1 MREPIKG
8 MSPLE
13 IGKVVHARRT
23 ALGLSQARL
32 ALLSGLSRA
41 TISRLERGAVI
52 DIKTGLDDAKLMALL
67 DLVGKRLIAGA
78 SKGPHHALQ
87 SLCQTAS
94 VSYKTVL
101 DAATL
106 DKALVDGQLPAN
118 ITPHVATLLDEAP
131 LPLIVA
137 AVEEV
142 ASQARVSPKLLWKH
156 LIAWAQT
163 LQSTREVW
171 A

>member
-1 MREPIKG
+1 MREPTKG
-8 MSPLE
+8 MNPLE
-13 IGKVVHARRT
+13 IGKVVQARRT

-41 TISRLERGAVI
+41 TISRLERGALKELEI
-52 DIKTGLDDAKLMALL
+52 GLDDAKLMALL
-67 DLVGKRLIAGA
+67 DLVGKRLITGA

-94 VSYKTVL
+94 VSYKTVI

-106 DKALVDGQLPAN
+106 AKALVDGQLPAS

-131 LPLIVA
+131 LTLIVA

-142 ASQARVSPKLLWKH
+142 ASQAQVSPKLLWKH
-156 LIAWAQT
+156 LIAWAQA

>member
-8 MSPLE
+8 MNPLE
-13 IGKVVHARRT
+13 IGKVVSARRT
-23 ALGLSQARL
+23 DLGLSQARL
-32 ALLSGLSRA
+32 ALMIGLPRA
-41 TISRLERGAVI
+41 TISRLERGTLI
-52 DIKTGLDDAKLMALL
+52 DQEIGLDDAKLMVLL

-78 SKGPHHALQ
+78 SKGPHNALQ

-101 DAATL
+101 EAATL
-106 DKALVDGQLPAN
+106 AKALVDGQLPAS

-131 LPLIVA
+131 LSLIVA

-142 ASQARVSPKLLWKH
+142 ATQNQASPKILWKH
-156 LIAWAQT
+156 LIAWAQA
-163 LQSTREVW
+163 LQLTRAVW